1 MRSVRHWVIPVY
13 KTNINLLMTKNKIS
27 KTDKGITEEFICLTQ
42 NPSSKSSD
50 FFGWKFGTVLG
61 ELDADWV
68 IEIELQ
74 SGQTCVL
81 REN

>member
-1 MRSVRHWVIPVY
+1 M
-13 KTNINLLMTKNKIS
+13 
-27 KTDKGITEEFICLTQ
+27 

-50 FFGWKFGTVLG
+50 FLGWKFGTVLG